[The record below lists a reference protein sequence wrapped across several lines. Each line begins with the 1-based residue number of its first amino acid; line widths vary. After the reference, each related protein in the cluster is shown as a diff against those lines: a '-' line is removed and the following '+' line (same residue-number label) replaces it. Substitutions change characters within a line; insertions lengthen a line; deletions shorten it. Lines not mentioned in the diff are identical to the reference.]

1 LSELSPG
8 VQLLGIG
15 FYVATCIVL
24 FTLGGRELD
33 KVFDTGKL
41 LTVIGIGIGLV
52 LALYGGLRQL
62 IDVLHAI
69 DYRRRT
75 EGKDE

>member
-1 LSELSPG
+1 MDNLSPAA
-8 VQLLGIG
+8 QLAGIG

-33 KVFDTGKL
+33 KVLDTGKI
-41 LTVIGIGIGLV
+41 LTVVGLAIGLT

-62 IDVLHAI
+62 MDVLRAI
-69 DYRRRT
+69 DRRRT
-75 EGKDE
+75 EGKRD